1 MSTGPIE
8 PYDEMPDEMPEGS
21 NPHGD
26 VDPVNLN
33 FDPTPPESLDP
44 DGVSSGD
51 EKVKTGL
58 DDLDL
63 AEIKIDA
70 DKVVIDGKDAD
81 GDAGVK
87 GLEDEPPAPARETPA
102 NSSSPIGSGFQGPLS
117 VDNVGDYLTD
127 DNDWAAI
134 DEESREKAEAIFLAA
149 EEDKAEA
156 EEAAADR
163 QERINNARE
172 ARNRKRLAKRAQDW
186 KDKNPGADMPEA
198 FEDLLQDDE
207 GNFLDKHGDPIEAP
221 DLDLD
226 FGAAGDPDAEP
237 DAEPDADGD
246 GAMRIPGDADIAD
259 KRQSIVPNI
268 GPGTP
273 AHIEAQRNVDM
284 SDFGQ
289 QGPSHYQ
296 LQGQSE
302 SAVQE
307 SIELSSDA
315 IKTVSA
321 AVVDTLKELASV
333 LNQHHDAIQTLRDI
347 VASSGEEDV
356 R

>member
-21 NPHGD
+21 NPNGD
-26 VDPVNLN
+26 VDPVNFN

-70 DKVVIDGKDAD
+70 DKVVVDGKDAD

-117 VDNVGDYLTD
+117 VDNVGDYLD
-127 DNDWAAI
+127 DKSEELAAI
-134 DEESREKAEAIFLAA
+134 DEASRERALAEFIAA
-149 EEDKAEA
+149 EDDKAEA
-156 EEAAADR
+156 KEAEDR
-163 QERINNARE
+163 ERNRNANARE
-172 ARNRKRLAKRAQDW
+172 FRKEKQLAKRAQDFIEN
-186 KDKNPGADMPEA
+186 NPGAELPEA
-198 FEDLLQDDE
+198 FHALQRDDD
-207 GNFLDKHGDPIEAP
+207 GNFLDRRGDPISHSVFNDANFDEE
-221 DLDLD
+221 
-226 FGAAGDPDAEP
+226 DPDEE
-237 DAEPDADGD
+237 DDDDADG

-259 KRQSIVPNI
+259 KRQSVVPNI

-273 AHIEAQRNVDM
+273 AHVESQRSVDM

>member
-8 PYDEMPDEMPEGS
+8 PDDEMPEES
-21 NPHGD
+21 NPIGD
-26 VDPVNLN
+26 VDPEYLN

-70 DKVVIDGKDAD
+70 DKVVNDGKDAD

-117 VDNVGDYLTD
+117 VDNVSDFLD
-127 DNDWAAI
+127 DKSGELAAI
-134 DEESREKAEAIFLAA
+134 DEVSRQRAAAAFAERLEEKEEA
-149 EEDKAEA
+149 DK
-156 EEAAADR
+156 AAADELE
-163 QERINNARE
+163 ERAR
-172 ARNRKRLAKRAQDW
+172 ARDFRKKKQLVKRAQEFI
-186 KDKNPGADMPEA
+186 DKNPDQPLPEA
-198 FEDLLQDDE
+198 FQGLDRDGDNNFVEPIDPDE
-207 GNFLDKHGDPIEAP
+207 ARDNEA
-221 DLDLD
+221 DGA
-226 FGAAGDPDAEP
+226 GAA
-237 DAEPDADGD
+237 
-246 GAMRIPGDADIAD
+246 RIPGDVGLRD
-259 KRQSIVPNI
+259 KRQSFVPNA

-273 AHIEAQRNVDM
+273 EHIESQRNVDM

-302 SAVQE
+302 TAVQDA
-307 SIELSSDA
+307 IETSSDS
-315 IKTVSA
+315 IKTVTA
-321 AVVDTLKELASV
+321 AIVDTLKDLALT
-333 LNQHHDAIQTLRDI
+333 LNQHHDAIQALRDI